1 MNKSLIAVVL
11 VAVMVGILGGFI
23 WWGVPTGRLKTDLQE
38 LQARADR
45 LSQQLDDLRKRD
57 QELAAQLN
65 VQKTRL
71 EATERDLRVEREMN
85 SRLHLLVSRGKK

>member
-57 QELAAQLN
+57 QELAVQLN

>member
-1 MNKSLIAVVL
+1 MNKSMMAVVL

-38 LQARADR
+38 LHARADR
-45 LSQQLDDLRKRD
+45 LSQQLEDLSKRD
-57 QELAAQLN
+57 QELAAQLS